1 MVLGEIGV
9 FGVVAQSVVEAVGI
23 PERGNATILS
33 QSMEE
38 HIVWIMDQL
47 DMKLNH
53 AMKILVQVN
62 LIIENEAMIMTKL
75 FFLMIY
81 FHIFI

>member
-9 FGVVAQSVVEAVGI
+9 LGVVAQSVVEAVGI
-23 PERGNATILS
+23 PERDNATILS

-38 HIVWIMDQL
+38 HIVWITDQL
-47 DMKLNH
+47 DMKPSL

-62 LIIENEAMIMTKL
+62 IIIKIDIKILTKI
-75 FFLMIY
+75 FF
-81 FHIFI
+81 

>member
-9 FGVVAQSVVEAVGI
+9 LGVVAQSVVEAGGI

-38 HIVWIMDQL
+38 HIVWITDQL
-47 DMKLNH
+47 DMNPNL
-53 AMKILVQVN
+53 AMKILAQVN
-62 LIIENEAMIMTKL
+62 IIIKIDIKILTTI
-75 FFLMIY
+75 FF
-81 FHIFI
+81 